1 MTGETLSPWLEKA
14 VLTAAQTTWVLNVN
28 EAKV

>member
-1 MTGETLSPWLEKA
+1 MTSETLSPWLEKA
-14 VLTAAQTTWVLNVN
+14 VLTASQATWVLNVN